1 MKDSKE
7 KPGDHKKISGLEKVD
22 RVIKIDQTPIG
33 RTPRSN
39 PATYTKVLDPI
50 RELFSMTPEAKARG
64 YKKGRFSLLML
75 KEGDVNIV
83 REQD

>member
-1 MKDSKE
+1 MAFLKRPKPIRLMKDSKE

-50 RELFSMTPEAKARG
+50 RELFSMTPRQ
-64 YKKGRFSLLML
+64 RP
-75 KEGDVNIV
+75 GDIK
-83 REQD
+83 RAFFL